1 MEITSTKNPRIK
13 NLTLLQSKGK
23 ARREQGIFIVE
34 GEKENELLFNSDYQ
48 LKEAYICPEIIN
60 DDLSNLI
67 NDRLDKQNIFTVTKE
82 VFNKIA
88 YRGSTG
94 GIITIAS
101 QKYFQLDDLKNVS
114 NPLILVAE
122 SVEKPGNIGALLRTV
137 DAAKI
142 DALVICDPKTDFF
155 NPNVIRSS
163 LGCVFTTKIISCTS
177 DEAIS
182 FFNKEGINIYCAALT
197 ASKRYDLIDYRKGS
211 ALVFGTESTGLT
223 DLWLN
228 NSTQNIIIPMQGK
241 IDSLNVSV
249 SAAVITFEAVRQRGF

>member
-1 MEITSTKNPRIK
+1 MEITSTKNPRVK
-13 NLTLLQSKGK
+13 NLTLLQSKAK

-34 GEKENELLFNSDYQ
+34 GKKENELLLNSEYQ
-48 LKEAYICPEIIN
+48 LKEAYICPE
-60 DDLSNLI
+60 LI
-67 NDRLDKQNIFTVTKE
+67 NEELFNSIKDSLDENSIFFVSKE
-82 VFNKIA
+82 VFDKVA

-101 QKYFQLDDLKNVS
+101 QQYFQLNDLKNIS

-137 DAAKI
+137 DAAQV

-177 DEAIS
+177 EEAIS
-182 FFNKEGINIYCAALT
+182 FFKNEGINIYCAALS
-197 ASKRYDLIDYRKGS
+197 ASKRYDLIDYQKGS

-223 DLWLN
+223 ETWLE
-228 NSTQNIIIPMQGK
+228 NSTQNIIIPMQGE

-249 SAAVITFEAVRQRGF
+249 SAAVITFEAVRQRGY